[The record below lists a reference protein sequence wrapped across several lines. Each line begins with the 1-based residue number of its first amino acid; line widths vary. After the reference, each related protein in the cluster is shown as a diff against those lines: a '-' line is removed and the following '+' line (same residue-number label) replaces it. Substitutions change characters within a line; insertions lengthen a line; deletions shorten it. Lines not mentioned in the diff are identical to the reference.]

1 MAQLAPGSKMTAICG
16 KEILRAKFIQN
27 WLVPAAASPWVRASL
42 QRQRR
47 DFIKLVGALNRLTG
61 RAAVTAG
68 QYAHLGGKTVFY
80 SPQRFLMSGPFLF
93 DRFKTL
99 IHRYSP
105 MQLLNQC

>member
-1 MAQLAPGSKMTAICG
+1 MAQLAPGSKMMAICG

-47 DFIKLVGALNRLTG
+47 DFIKLVSALSSFTG

-68 QYAHLGGKTVFY
+68 QYAHLGGEATFY
-80 SPQRFLMSGPFLF
+80 PSQCFLMSGLFLF

-105 MQLLNQC
+105 MQLLN